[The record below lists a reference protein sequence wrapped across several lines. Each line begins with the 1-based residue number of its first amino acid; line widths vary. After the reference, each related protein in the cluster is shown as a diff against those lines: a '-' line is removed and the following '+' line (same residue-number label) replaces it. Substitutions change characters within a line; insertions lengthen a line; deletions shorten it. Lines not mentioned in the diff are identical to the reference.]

1 MFGFCC
7 PVCGAA
13 LKDTEKACVCPNGH
27 NFDKAKAGYVHLLTN
42 FSGRKTHGDNKEMV
56 RARRLFLETGA
67 YAPLQNAIAEA
78 AKKYAVPHGTALDSG
93 CGEGYY
99 TAAIAEKIGGTM
111 QVLGF
116 DISKEAV
123 NLAAKRCKAVQFAVA
138 SAFRIPVATKSV
150 DLLFEIFSPYSE
162 TEFLRVLK
170 PGGILFEVIPGA
182 RHLYGLKTAVY
193 DKPYENE
200 VAAFARTGYTLLD
213 SLHLQNEITLQTAT
227 DIQNLF
233 MMTPYYYKTGKTE
246 QARLQSLQTLTTETE
261 FYILIYRKN
270 ETA

>member
-13 LKDTEKACVCPNGH
+13 LEDTEKACVCPNGH
-27 NFDKAKAGYVHLLTN
+27 NFDKAKAGYVHLLTH

-56 RARRLFLETGA
+56 HARRAFLETGA
-67 YAPLQNAIAEA
+67 YAQLKNAIAEA
-78 AKKYAVPHGTALDSG
+78 AEKYAVPRGTALDSG

-99 TAAIAEKIGGTM
+99 TAAIAEKIGNAM

-138 SAFRIPVATKSV
+138 SAFRIPVKDESV

-162 TEFLRVLK
+162 TEFMRVLK
-170 PGGILFEVIPGA
+170 SGGVLLEVIPGA

-200 VAAFARTGYTLLD
+200 VAAFSRTGYTLLE
-213 SLHLQNEITLQTAT
+213 SLHLQDEITLQTAA

-233 MMTPYYYKTGKTE
+233 LMTPYYYKTGKAE
-246 QARLQSLQTLTTETE
+246 QEKLHALQTLTTETE

-270 ETA
+270 

>member
-13 LKDTEKACVCPNGH
+13 LRNTQKVCVCPNGH
-27 NFDKAKAGYVHLLTN
+27 SFDKAKSGYVHLLTS

-56 RARRLFLETGA
+56 RARRAFLETGA
-67 YAPLQNAIAEA
+67 YAPLKNAIAET
-78 AKKYAVPHGTALDSG
+78 AKKYAVLNGTVLDSG

-99 TAAIAEKIGGTM
+99 TAAIADALDSKM

-123 NLAAKRCKAVQFAVA
+123 NLAAKRCKTAQFAVA
-138 SAFRIPVATKSV
+138 SAFHIPVADESV

-170 PGGILFEVIPGA
+170 SGGYLLEVIPGA

-200 VAAFARTGYTLLD
+200 VADFTRAGYTL
-213 SLHLQNEITLQTAT
+213 SERLHLQNEITLQTAA

-233 MMTPYYYKTGKTE
+233 LMTPYYYKTGKTE
-246 QARLQSLQTLTTETE
+246 QAKLRDLQTLTTETE

-270 ETA
+270 RI